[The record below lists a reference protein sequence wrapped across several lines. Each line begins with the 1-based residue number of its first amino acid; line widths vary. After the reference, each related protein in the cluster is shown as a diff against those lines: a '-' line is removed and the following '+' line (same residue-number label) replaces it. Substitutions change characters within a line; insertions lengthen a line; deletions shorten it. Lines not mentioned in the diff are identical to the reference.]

1 MNVVILAMLVLSTL
15 CQTAAALLTLRLIRV
30 TGNRKS
36 WIIIAAAFALM
47 AARRAEVLGEWL
59 LSSSRL
65 DLFSEATGLATSLL
79 LLLGLASIATLF
91 ASIERSR
98 KELIA
103 REERFKA
110 LVENAADAFF
120 VHDAAGK
127 FIDVNINAC
136 VSLGYS
142 REELLALSVPDIDV
156 TLDREELASL
166 CSGIRPGSSV
176 ALEGM
181 HRRKDGSLFPV
192 EIHLGSLETEGG
204 AIYLALVRDSSERKK
219 AERELR
225 TVNRALTT
233 LIACSQALVRISEE
247 PRLLAEICRIIV
259 EVGGYRMAW
268 VGFPEFGG
276 DKAISP
282 AARAGHDAGYLDGQD
297 FTWDDS
303 DLGRAPAGSAVRTGL
318 PCISNRIGEDPA
330 LLLWRDEAQARGYN
344 SCIAI
349 PLQSE
354 GTVFG
359 VITIYSEVFDAFD
372 DEEVKLLLELGED
385 LSYGITALRTQSERL
400 RAETALVKSEARY
413 KRLVGAVTD
422 YMYTVEVREGH
433 PVRTTHSP
441 SCVAVTGYMPE
452 EYAADPH
459 LWYRMIVEEDRP
471 AVLEQAAEVLIG
483 TATPLE
489 HRIIHKNGQVR
500 WVKNTPVPRYDER
513 GALIAYDALV
523 SDITERKLAEDE
535 LRLKSAALES
545 ADNAVMI
552 TDRNGA
558 IIWVN
563 PAFTRLTGYSFAEV
577 ADGNP
582 RALRG
587 DIHDEQFYR
596 DLWETILSGKVWRG
610 EMVNRRKDGVLYH
623 EEQTITPV
631 TDSRGRI
638 GYFIA
643 IKQDITE
650 RKHAEQ
656 AVLENTRILRDM
668 EIAQQIQLS
677 LLPSAPPEMPG
688 IEVAS
693 RCIPA
698 THVGGDYYDYFVRD
712 NGVLD
717 VVIADVSGHSVGAAL
732 MMAETRSVLHAK
744 IHSVNSASGV
754 LSTLNDLL
762 YDDLDR
768 AELFITMFFVKYDAA
783 NRLLTYA
790 NAGHNRPLLFRHG
803 ACGYMEIDADG
814 LVMGVKRDVEFEERT
829 LTMQSGDILILYTDG
844 IIEAQDLRGDFFGT
858 ERVCAMVV
866 EQAERPAEEILDAI
880 LHELHRFIEGTSL
893 NDDTSL
899 VVLKFA

>member
-1 MNVVILAMLVLSTL
+1 MNVVILVMLVLSTL
-15 CQTAAALLTLRLIRV
+15 CQTAAAFLTLRLIRV
-30 TGNRKS
+30 TGSRNS
-36 WIIIAAAFALM
+36 WVIIAAAFALM
-47 AARRAEVLGEWL
+47 AIRRMEVLGKWL
-59 LSSSRL
+59 LSSTRP
-65 DLFSEATGLATSLL
+65 DLFSEAAALVTSLL
-79 LLLGLASIATLF
+79 LLLGLASISALF
-91 ASIERSR
+91 ASLERSR
-98 KELIA
+98 KEVIA
-103 REERFKA
+103 REERFRA

-120 VHDAAGK
+120 VHDAMGK
-127 FIDVNINAC
+127 FVDVNINAC

-142 REELLALSVPDIDV
+142 REDLLEMSVPDIDIS
-156 TLDREELASL
+156 LDREKLVSL
-166 CSGIRPGSSV
+166 CSGIHPGSSI

-233 LIACSQALVRISEE
+233 LIACNQALVRISEE
-247 PRLLAEICRIIV
+247 PRLLTEICRIIV

-268 VGFPEFGG
+268 VGFSEFGSE
-276 DKAISP
+276 KQIRP
-282 AARAGHDAGYLDGQD
+282 VARAGHDAGYLDSQT
-297 FTWDDS
+297 FAWDDS
-303 DLGRAPAGSAVRTGL
+303 DRGCAPAGSAVRTGR
-318 PCISNRIGEDPA
+318 PCVNNRIAEDPA
-330 LLLWRDEAQARGYN
+330 FFPWREEAQARGYN

-349 PLQSE
+349 PLQSD
-354 GTVFG
+354 GSVFG
-359 VITIYSEVFDAFD
+359 VVTIYSEVPDAFD
-372 DEEVKLLLELGED
+372 DEEVKLLLELGDD
-385 LSYGITALRTQSERL
+385 LSYGIAALRGQAERL

-422 YMYTVEVREGH
+422 YIYTVEVRDGQ

-441 SCVAVTGYMPE
+441 SCVAVTGYTPE

-459 LWYRMIVEEDRP
+459 LWYGMIVEEDRP
-471 AVLEQAAEVLIG
+471 AVLEQAAEVLTG
-483 TATPLE
+483 FAAPLE
-489 HRIIHKNGQVR
+489 HRIIHKTGRVR

-523 SDITERKLAEDE
+523 SDITERKEAEDE
-535 LRLKSAALES
+535 LKLKSAALES

-552 TDRNGA
+552 TDRKGA
-558 IIWVN
+558 IIWIN
-563 PAFTRLTGYSFAEV
+563 PAFTRLTGYSYAEV

-587 DIHDEQFYR
+587 DVHDERFYR

-610 EMVNRRKDGVLYH
+610 EMVNRRKDGTLYH

-631 TDSRGRI
+631 ADSRGHIRH
-638 GYFIA
+638 FIA

-677 LLPSAPPEMPG
+677 LLPSAPPQVPG

-712 NGVLD
+712 NGILD
-717 VVIADVSGHSVGAAL
+717 VLIADVSGHSVGAAL
-732 MMAETRSVLHAK
+732 IMAETRSVLHAK
-744 IHSVNSASGV
+744 IHSIDSAAGV
-754 LSTLNDLL
+754 LSTLNGLL

-768 AELFITMFFVKYDAA
+768 AELFVTMFFVKYDAA
-783 NRLLTYA
+783 NRLLIYA
-790 NAGHNRPLLFRHG
+790 NAGHNRPLLFRQG

-814 LVMGVKRDVEFEERT
+814 LVMGVKREVEFEERT
-829 LTMQSGDILILYTDG
+829 MPMQSGDILILYTDG

-858 ERVCAMVV
+858 ERVCKMVV

-880 LHELHRFIEGTSL
+880 LHELNRFVEGTSL